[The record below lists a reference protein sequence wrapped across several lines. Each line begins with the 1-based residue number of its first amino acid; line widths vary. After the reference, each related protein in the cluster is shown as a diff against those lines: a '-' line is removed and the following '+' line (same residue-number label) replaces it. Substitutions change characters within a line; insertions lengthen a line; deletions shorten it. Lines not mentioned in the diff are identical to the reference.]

1 MQMANERSGQVSL
14 VIVGRRYTG
23 HYVLEGDE
31 LRVSN
36 EIGTLI
42 KRYHG
47 NSLAQ
52 AAEQLLARLVRE
64 ELRNA

>member
-1 MQMANERSGQVSL
+1 MANEKSGQVSL
-14 VIVGRRYTG
+14 LIAGRRYTG
-23 HYVLEGDE
+23 HYVLEGDQ

-42 KRYHG
+42 KPYRG
-47 NSLAQ
+47 SAIAP

-64 ELRNA
+64 ELKDA

>member
-1 MQMANERSGQVSL
+1 MANEKSGQVSL
-14 VIVGRRYTG
+14 VVKGRRYTG
-23 HYVLEGDE
+23 HYVLEGDQ

-42 KRYHG
+42 KPYRG
-47 NSLAQ
+47 SSLAQ
-52 AAEQLLARLVRE
+52 AAEQLLARLIRE

>member
-1 MQMANERSGQVSL
+1 MANERSGQVSL
-14 VIVGRRYTG
+14 VIGGRRYTG
-23 HYVLEGDE
+23 HYVLDGEE

-36 EIGTLI
+36 EIGTLVR
-42 KRYHG
+42 RYHG

-64 ELRNA
+64 ELKDA